1 MTVDDSAGH
10 NVDGDGARDV
20 VVQTHDDR
28 VTPDGADGAVD
39 DDVALVDFDTGLG
52 GNGLGDLG
60 RGDGTKET
68 TLVAGLGCNRNG
80 CRSETTSY
88 FLERLGVNSIE
99 DLPALAPYLPD
110 LAALDEVLDSLTD

>member
-39 DDVALVDFDTGLG
+39 DDVALVDFDAGLG
-52 GNGLGDLG
+52 GDGLGDLG
-60 RGDGTKET
+60 RGDRTEQT
-68 TLVAGLGCNRNG
+68 TLVAGLGRDRDG
-80 CRSETTSY
+80 GRDRKST
-88 FLERLGVNSIE
+88 RLNSSHEWISRM
-99 DLPALAPYLPD
+99 PSSA
-110 LAALDEVLDSLTD
+110 